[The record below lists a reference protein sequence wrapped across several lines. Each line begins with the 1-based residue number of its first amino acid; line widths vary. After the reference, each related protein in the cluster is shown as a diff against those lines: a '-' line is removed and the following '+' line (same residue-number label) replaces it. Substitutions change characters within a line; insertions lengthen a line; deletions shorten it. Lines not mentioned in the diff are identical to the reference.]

1 MKCERQL
8 LPANVVV
15 SIEDD
20 PGLETVGGWLGSTAR
35 IPTSWTSS
43 CFIPWQA
50 RFASILCSVS
60 GSELNRTQI
69 FRIGNGV
76 LGAGRGNLGV
86 PLLLLVLLGMMTL
99 PVPPFLLDVFFTFN
113 IALSIVVLLVSVYAL
128 RPLDFAVFPTI
139 LLVATLLRLA
149 LNVASTR
156 VVLIHGHE
164 GGASAGHVIEAFGNV
179 VIGGNYVVGIVVFAI
194 LVIINFVVVTKGAGR
209 ISEVSARFTL
219 DAMPGKQMAIDADL
233 NSGLIDQDEAKR
245 RRTDV
250 AQEADFYGSMDG
262 ASKFVRGDAIAG
274 LLIMFVTLLGGL
286 GIGMLQHGLP
296 FSEAGRIYSL
306 LTIGDG
312 LVAQIPSLLL
322 STAAAVMVTRVST
335 SEDMGQQVQRQMFA
349 SPKALGV
356 AAGILIVMGLVPG
369 MPHLSF
375 VGLGAVAA
383 GAAYWIWHRQRQVK
397 QQAEQEVKAQQEL
410 LPAQRAA
417 ETRELGWEDVT
428 PVDMVGLEVGYRLIP
443 LVDRN
448 QGGQLLA
455 RIKGVRKKLSQDLG
469 FLMPSVHIR
478 DNLDLLPN
486 AYRLTLMGVSLAEA
500 EVYPDRELAINPG
513 QVFGPLNGIAAK
525 DPAFGLEA
533 VWIEASQRDQAQSL
547 GYTVVDASTVIAT
560 HLNQILHKHAHE
572 LLGHE
577 EVQQL
582 MQLLAKSSPKL
593 AEELVPG
600 MISLST
606 LLKVLQ
612 ALLQEQVPVRDIR
625 TIAEAIANVAPK
637 SQDPAAMV
645 AAVRVALSRAI
656 VQNVVGLEPQLPV
669 ITLEPRLEQILLNSL
684 QKAGQG
690 ADDGILLEPGMAEKL
705 QRSLVDAAQR
715 QEMLGKPAILLVAGP
730 VRAMLSRFARLAV
743 PSIHVLAYQEIPDNK
758 QVTIVATVG
767 QN

>member
-1 MKCERQL
+1 M
-8 LPANVVV
+8 AV
-15 SIEDD
+15 D
-20 PGLETVGGWLGSTAR
+20 
-35 IPTSWTSS
+35 
-43 CFIPWQA
+43 
-50 RFASILCSVS
+50 
-60 GSELNRTQI
+60 RTQM
-69 FRIGNGV
+69 IGNVRSNLSG
-76 LGAGRGNLGV
+76 LCEGNLGI
-86 PLLLLVLLGMMTL
+86 PLMLLVMLGMVML
-99 PVPPFLLDVFFTFN
+99 PIPPFLLDVLFTFS
-113 IALSIVVLLVSVYAL
+113 IALSIVVLLVSIYAL

-139 LLVATLLRLA
+139 LLAATLLRLA

-156 VVLIHGHE
+156 VVLLHGQDGH
-164 GGASAGHVIEAFGNV
+164 AAAGQVIQAFGEV

-194 LVIINFVVVTKGAGR
+194 LMIINFVVVTKGAGR

-233 NSGLIDQDEAKR
+233 NAGLIEQAEAKR
-245 RRTDV
+245 RRSEV
-250 AQEADFYGSMDG
+250 SQEADFYGSMDG

-274 LLIMFVTLLGGL
+274 LMILFINLIGGIA
-286 GIGMLQHGLP
+286 IGVFQHDLA
-296 FSEAGRIYSL
+296 FAEAGKIYTL

-322 STAAAVMVTRVST
+322 STAAAIMVTRVSS
-335 SEDMGQQVQRQMFA
+335 SEDMGTQVNRQMFA
-349 SPKALGV
+349 SPRALAV
-356 AAGILIVMGLVPG
+356 AAAIMIAMGLVPG
-369 MPHLSF
+369 MPHFSF
-375 VGLGAVAA
+375 ISLGLVAA
-383 GAAYWIWHRQRQVK
+383 GGAYWIANKQRLVSEE
-397 QQAEQEVKAQQEL
+397 AVQEVQRQQEL
-410 LPAQRAA
+410 LPAQRAQ
-417 ETRELGWEDVT
+417 ETKELGWDDVM

-455 RIKGVRKKLSQDLG
+455 RIKGVRKKLSQEMG

-486 AYRLTLMGVSLAEA
+486 AYRLTLMGVSVAEA

-533 VWIEASQRDQAQSL
+533 VWIDANQRDQAQSL
-547 GYTVVDASTVIAT
+547 GYTVVDASTVVAT
-560 HLNQILHKHAHE
+560 HLNQVLHKHSHE

-582 MQLLAKSSPKL
+582 LQLLAKSSPKL

-600 MISLST
+600 TVSLST

-625 TIAEAIANVAPK
+625 TIAETIANTATK

-645 AAVRVALSRAI
+645 VAVRVALARAI
-656 VQNVVGLEPQLPV
+656 VQSVVGLEPELPV

-690 ADDGILLEPGMAEKL
+690 SEEGILLEPGMAEKL

-743 PSIHVLAYQEIPDNK
+743 PNMHVLAYQEIPDNK

>member
-1 MKCERQL
+1 MVWGRDVAVDRAQL
-8 LPANVVV
+8 IGDVRSNLA
-15 SIEDD
+15 
-20 PGLETVGGWLGSTAR
+20 GLR
-35 IPTSWTSS
+35 H
-43 CFIPWQA
+43 
-50 RFASILCSVS
+50 
-60 GSELNRTQI
+60 
-69 FRIGNGV
+69 
-76 LGAGRGNLGV
+76 GNLGI
-86 PLLLLVLLGMMTL
+86 PLLLLVMLGMVML
-99 PVPPFLLDVFFTFN
+99 PIPPFLLDTLFTFS
-113 IALSIVVLLVSVYAL
+113 IALSIVVLLVSIYAL

-139 LLVATLLRLA
+139 LLAATLLRLA

-156 VVLIHGHE
+156 VVLLNGHE
-164 GGASAGHVIEAFGNV
+164 GHGAAGQVIQAFGEV

-194 LVIINFVVVTKGAGR
+194 LMIINFVVVTKGAGR

-233 NSGLIDQDEAKR
+233 NAGLIDQNEAKKR
-245 RRTDV
+245 RSEV

-274 LLIMFVTLLGGL
+274 LLILFINLIGGIA
-286 GIGMLQHGLP
+286 IGVLQHGLP
-296 FSEAGRIYSL
+296 FAEAGKVYTL

-322 STAAAVMVTRVST
+322 STAAAVMVTRVSS
-335 SEDMGQQVQRQMFA
+335 SEDMGAQVNRQMFA
-349 SPKALGV
+349 SPRALAV
-356 AAGILIVMGLVPG
+356 AAAIMIAMGLVPG
-369 MPHLSF
+369 MPHFSF
-375 VGLGAVAA
+375 ISLGLVAA
-383 GAAYWIWHRQRQVK
+383 GAAYWIANKQRK
-397 QQAEQEVKAQQEL
+397 TKEEEVKEVQRQQEL
-410 LPAQRAA
+410 LPAQKAQ
-417 ETRELGWEDVT
+417 EVKELGWDDVT

-455 RIKGVRKKLSQDLG
+455 RIKGVRKKLSQEMG

-478 DNLDLLPN
+478 DNLDLAPN
-486 AYRLTLMGVSLAEA
+486 AYRLTLMGVSVAEA

-533 VWIEASQRDQAQSL
+533 VWIDPTQRDQAQSL
-547 GYTVVDASTVIAT
+547 GYTVVDASTVVAT

-600 MISLST
+600 LVSLST

-612 ALLQEQVPVRDIR
+612 ALLQEQVPVRDMR
-625 TIAEAIANVAPK
+625 TIAEAIASVAPK

-645 AAVRVALSRAI
+645 AAVRVSLARAI
-656 VQNVVGLEPQLPV
+656 VQSIVGLEPELPV

-684 QKAGQG
+684 QKTGQG
-690 ADDGILLEPGMAEKL
+690 SEDGILLEPGMAEKL
-705 QRSLVDAAQR
+705 QRSLVEAAQR
-715 QEMLGKPAILLVAGP
+715 QEMLGKPVILLVAGP

-743 PSIHVLAYQEIPDNK
+743 PSMHVLAYQEIPDNK

>member
-1 MKCERQL
+1 MVG
-8 LPANVVV
+8 NVR
-15 SIEDD
+15 SNLS
-20 PGLETVGGWLGSTAR
+20 GLRE
-35 IPTSWTSS
+35 
-43 CFIPWQA
+43 
-50 RFASILCSVS
+50 
-60 GSELNRTQI
+60 
-69 FRIGNGV
+69 
-76 LGAGRGNLGV
+76 GNLGI
-86 PLLLLVLLGMMTL
+86 PLMLLVMLGMVML
-99 PVPPFLLDVFFTFN
+99 PIPPFLLDVLFTFS
-113 IALSIVVLLVSVYAL
+113 IALSIVVLLVGIYAL

-139 LLVATLLRLA
+139 LLAATLLRLA

-156 VVLIHGHE
+156 VVLLNGHDGHG
-164 GGASAGHVIEAFGNV
+164 AAGQVIQAFGEV

-194 LVIINFVVVTKGAGR
+194 LMIINFVVVTKGAGR

-233 NSGLIDQDEAKR
+233 NAGLIDQAEAKKR
-245 RRTDV
+245 RSEV
-250 AQEADFYGSMDG
+250 SQEADFYGSMDG

-274 LLIMFVTLLGGL
+274 LLILFINLIGGIAI
-286 GIGMLQHGLP
+286 GIFQHDLS
-296 FSEAGRIYSL
+296 FADAGKVYTL

-322 STAAAVMVTRVST
+322 STAAAIMVTRVSS
-335 SEDMGQQVQRQMFA
+335 SEDMGAQVNRQMFA
-349 SPKALGV
+349 SPRALAV
-356 AAGILIVMGLVPG
+356 SAAIMIAMGLVPG
-369 MPHLSF
+369 MPHFSF
-375 VGLGAVAA
+375 ISLGLVAA
-383 GAAYWIWHRQRQVK
+383 GGAYWIANKQRKVK
-397 QQAEQEVKAQQEL
+397 EEEVHEVQRQQEL
-410 LPAQRAA
+410 LPAQRAQ
-417 ETRELGWEDVT
+417 EVKELGWDDVM

-455 RIKGVRKKLSQDLG
+455 RIKGVRKKLSQEMG

-478 DNLDLLPN
+478 DNLDLQPS
-486 AYRLTLMGVSLAEA
+486 AYRLTLMGVSVAEA

-513 QVFGPLNGIAAK
+513 QVFGSLNGLAAK

-533 VWIEASQRDQAQSL
+533 VWIDPSQRDQAQSL
-547 GYTVVDASTVIAT
+547 GYTVVDASTVVAT
-560 HLNQILHKHAHE
+560 HLNQVLHKHAHE

-600 MISLST
+600 LVSLST

-645 AAVRVALSRAI
+645 AAVRVALARAI
-656 VQNVVGLEPQLPV
+656 VQSIVGLELELPV

-690 ADDGILLEPGMAEKL
+690 SEEGILLEPGMAEKL
-705 QRSLVDAAQR
+705 QRSLVEAAQR
-715 QEMLGKPAILLVAGP
+715 QEMLGKPVILLVAGP

-743 PSIHVLAYQEIPDNK
+743 PSVHVLAYQEIPDNK